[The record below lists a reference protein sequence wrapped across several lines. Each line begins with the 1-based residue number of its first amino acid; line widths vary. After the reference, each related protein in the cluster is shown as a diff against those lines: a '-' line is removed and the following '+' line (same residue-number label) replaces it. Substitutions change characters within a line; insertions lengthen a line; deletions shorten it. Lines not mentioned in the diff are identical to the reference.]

1 MSAKQPPSVID
12 LAAERAFAALD
23 ALERA
28 NVVCDALPL
37 DAGADAY
44 AEAYAKADAARAFA
58 ELVRADSPAAY
69 DLCAAERAVLAAE
82 RAAYRMG
89 APRRAADPGEN

>member
-28 NVVCDALPL
+28 NVFCDALPL

-44 AEAYAKADAARAFA
+44 AEAYAKADAAADFA
-58 ELVRADSPAAY
+58 ELVRADSPDIY
-69 DLCAAERAVLAAE
+69 DLCEAERFELAGE

-89 APRRAADPGEN
+89 APRRAAEPGEN